1 MELALRISE
10 VAFGGSGVGKADGKV
25 IFVPFSIDGELLQ
38 VRITQSHKSFSLA
51 SVQAILQTSPHR
63 EEPPCPYYQTCGGCD
78 YQHIQYAHQLEL
90 KRLQV
95 EQALRRIA
103 KLPEIAVPPVIP
115 SPKIYGF
122 RNRITIHSDG
132 HAIGFFRKKSREI
145 VDIARCAL
153 ASDIV
158 NAKLAKLRHQGL
170 AAGSHATVRV
180 DDTSATFTQTNDEV
194 AAKLLDYVRAR
205 LKGTV
210 LVDAY
215 CGSGFF
221 AHQLAPACETV
232 IGIEW
237 NRAAYKLAAQSAFT
251 HEKYYCGDVA
261 DLLPQVLRKYRVSTL
276 LLDPPADG
284 LTKQICETIG
294 EYPPSAVIYISC
306 NPATFARDLSRLRP
320 RFRLTEVQ
328 PFDMF
333 PQTAEIEL
341 AALLE
346 P

>member
-1 MELALRISE
+1 MELALRINE

-63 EEPPCPYYQTCGGCD
+63 EEPPCPYYQICGGCD
-78 YQHIQYAHQLEL
+78 YQHIQYGHQLEL

-122 RNRITIHSDG
+122 RNRITIHSDQ
-132 HAIGFFRKKSREI
+132 HAIGFFRKRSREI

-153 ASDIV
+153 ASDLV
-158 NAKLAKLRHQGL
+158 NTRLAELRHQGL
-170 AAGSHATVRV
+170 AAGSHATVRE
-180 DDTSATFTQTNDEV
+180 DDAIATFTQTNDEV
-194 AAKLLDYVRAR
+194 ARKIVEYIRAR
-205 LKGTV
+205 GEGSV

-221 AHQLAPACETV
+221 AHQLAPAFETV

-237 NRAAYKLAAQSAFT
+237 NQVACDLATRSALA
-251 HEKYYCGDVA
+251 HEKYYCGDAA
-261 DLLPQVLRKYRVSTL
+261 DLLPQVLRNNRVSTL
-276 LLDPPADG
+276 LLDPPAEG
-284 LTKQICETIG
+284 LTKRVCATIG
-294 EYPPSAVIYISC
+294 EFSPRTVIYISC

-320 RFRLTEVQ
+320 NFHLIEVQ

>member
-1 MELALRISE
+1 MELTLRINE

-25 IFVPFSIDGELLQ
+25 IFVPFTIDGESVQ
-38 VRITQSHKSFSLA
+38 VRITESHKSFSSA
-51 SVQAILQTSPHR
+51 SVKAILQASPHR
-63 EEPPCPYYQTCGGCD
+63 EQPPCPYYRTCGGCD

-103 KLPEIAVPPVIP
+103 KLPEIVVPPVVP

-132 HAIGFFRKKSREI
+132 QAIGFFRKRSHKI
-145 VDIARCAL
+145 VDIERCAL
-153 ASDIV
+153 AADVV
-158 NAKLAKLRHQGL
+158 NAKLAELRHHGL
-170 AAGSHATVRV
+170 AAGGHATIRE
-180 DDTSATFTQTNDEV
+180 DDNLTTFTQTNDEV
-194 AAKLLDYVRAR
+194 TRKILNYVRAR
-205 LKGTV
+205 VRGSV

-215 CGSGFF
+215 CGLGFF
-221 AHQLAPACETV
+221 AHQLAQAFETV

-237 NRAAYKLAAQSAFT
+237 NRAACNFAARSALA
-251 HEKYYCGDVA
+251 HEKYYCGDAA
-261 DLLPQVLRKYRVSTL
+261 DLLPVVLQKNRVSTL
-276 LLDPPADG
+276 LLDPPAEG
-284 LTKQICETIG
+284 LTKQVCITIG
-294 EYPPSAVIYISC
+294 EYPPKTVIYISC
-306 NPATFARDLSRLRP
+306 NPATFARDLSRLFP
-320 RFRLTEVQ
+320 RFHLIEVQ

-341 AALLE
+341 VAVLE